1 MNMCLTF
8 VDIIFIANFKYLFS
22 THLGARTVSQKFLE
36 KYPSKCHFDFKFGFS
51 IPELYKK
58 E

>member
-1 MNMCLTF
+1 MGLTF
-8 VDIIFIANFKYLFS
+8 VDIFLIANFKYLFP

-36 KYPSKCHFDFKFGFS
+36 KYPSKCYFDFKFRFS

-58 E
+58 S

>member
-1 MNMCLTF
+1 MGLTF
-8 VDIIFIANFKYLFS
+8 VDIFFIANFKYLFS

-36 KYPSKCHFDFKFGFS
+36 KYPGKCHFDFKFRFS

-58 E
+58 G